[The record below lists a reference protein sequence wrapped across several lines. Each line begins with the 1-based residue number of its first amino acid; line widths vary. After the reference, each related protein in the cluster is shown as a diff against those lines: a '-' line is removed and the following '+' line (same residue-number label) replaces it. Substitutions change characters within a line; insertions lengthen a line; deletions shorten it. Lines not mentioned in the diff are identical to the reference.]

1 LTARLG
7 TDGVAVPIL
16 TAHFHMMEARALA
29 KAGKHTA
36 CDRAMSAAVE
46 NFERHTPGEGPAWI
60 GYFDS
65 AELAAEL
72 GHCLR
77 DMGRPDSAIE
87 HATSALASATG
98 DYARSDFFA
107 AMVLADAHLDR
118 GNLEEGCRIAAQAI
132 NVGEGLD
139 SVRCR
144 GYVGEFRQRLARHRS
159 GSEVRDFIDQVETA
173 KLWANGAGR
182 Q

>member
-1 LTARLG
+1 
-7 TDGVAVPIL
+7 
-16 TAHFHMMEARALA
+16 MMEARALA
-29 KAGKHTA
+29 KAGEHTA
-36 CDRAMSAAVE
+36 CDRAMGAAVE

-87 HATSALASATG
+87 HATSALASASG

-118 GNLEEGCRIAAQAI
+118 GDLDEGCRIAAQAI

-159 GSEVRDFIDQVETA
+159 GLEVRDFIDQVGTA
-173 KLWANGAGR
+173 KLWTTRAGR